1 MYLEEKNNNTI
12 VEIPRTD
19 IQNLEN
25 NNTTVQQHHKNT
37 KVLRC
42 PPAEIVFENLTYKVD
57 IKTKTSKRTKLL
69 GCFKNYEN
77 TRSKTIL
84 DSITGSFKPGKLTAI
99 IGPSG
104 SGKTSLLNLLSG
116 RIGSGNITGNIWLNG
131 RNADNGSLKLVSR
144 YISQE
149 DVMLPTMT
157 VKEIIEMAIRFR
169 IDKITEKELEERLN
183 DAVETLELQKCLNT
197 QIGDSISKGISGG
210 EKKRTSIAMDMA
222 TNSSIL
228 FLDEP
233 TSGLDIYTSLL
244 VTKLLRSIS
253 RTGQTVVSVIHQ
265 PSSDIF
271 SLFDEVMVLSEGKIV
286 YFDKQKSMVPYF
298 NKIGYQCPMYTNPAD
313 FVFTNILNPGFSISP
328 TNSLKSSNNSI
339 NDNAS
344 NFVNIDGNDKSSIHN
359 RKNIGVFGGNRAIS
373 INKTQTDHN
382 IYGGDGTRTKMEEKE
397 RTTEYLAECWKNSD
411 EFKKEKNELFTLD
424 IENSKI
430 TEANFTSS
438 IRKSKQFTLLLK
450 RAGKNMLRNKLM
462 VRVRILQS
470 IVVGLI
476 LGIVFYQSNKNPPV
490 IFIQNILGAL
500 FFSTITQFIPVAINV
515 LSTFSSEKHVFQREE
530 QSGYYQLTPYFFSKI
545 IVELPIQILG
555 PLIFTS
561 ISYYMVGFR
570 NPFYHFVIHFVALT
584 LLAFNAFSIG
594 LLVSCLVSNLA
605 VALSLL
611 PMALIIPIMFG
622 GFLVNSGSLMGWIS
636 WLQWVSPVK
645 YGFTMLAINQLKD
658 LQINGIPIGNAE
670 LKRLNLGPFGIGE
683 CAAFLLMFFAIFTT
697 LAYIGLELSNR
708 KASGKTF
715 AKSNKK
721 IKEVLM
727 GPPDPRFTNSNQSIN
742 HLHTTY

>member
-1 MYLEEKNNNTI
+1 MRDLNYTCYQDCVLLTPNPVNSTDNTISNTTNNTVSNTTNNTISNTTINSNSTKNDTSNQSSSTKSSAEEKNNNTI

-57 IKTKTSKRTKLL
+57 IKTKTSKRKKLL

-424 IENSKI
+424 IENS
-430 TEANFTSS
+430 
-438 IRKSKQFTLLLK
+438 
-450 RAGKNMLRNKLM
+450 
-462 VRVRILQS
+462 
-470 IVVGLI
+470 
-476 LGIVFYQSNKNPPV
+476 
-490 IFIQNILGAL
+490 AL

-561 ISYYMVGFR
+561 ISFELGR
-570 NPFYHFVIHFVALT
+570 SFVITSHG
-584 LLAFNAFSIG
+584 IDH
-594 LLVSCLVSNLA
+594 SNN
-605 VALSLL
+605 VWRFFGQFR
-611 PMALIIPIMFG
+611 IIDGMDIM
-622 GFLVNSGSLMGWIS
+622 VTMGQSSKI
-636 WLQWVSPVK
+636 WVYDV
-645 YGFTMLAINQLKD
+645 G
-658 LQINGIPIGNAE
+658 
-670 LKRLNLGPFGIGE
+670 
-683 CAAFLLMFFAIFTT
+683 
-697 LAYIGLELSNR
+697 
-708 KASGKTF
+708 
-715 AKSNKK
+715 
-721 IKEVLM
+721 
-727 GPPDPRFTNSNQSIN
+727 NQSAERSSN
-742 HLHTTY
+742 